1 MMRGKGQGGFS
12 IIRSYQK
19 EKAGVPRFHSI
30 QQENL
35 YYIIM
40 WGTDD
45 ALVYFCC
52 SLLTSRIETKAKCG
66 DSVNFNEVIR

>member
-45 ALVYFCC
+45 GLVFF
-52 SLLTSRIETKAKCG
+52 LLFTTHITDRNYSKMWRY
-66 DSVNFNEVIR
+66 S